1 MTRLIAAV
9 VMAALASATSIQAA
23 TSTAVSV
30 TAEEKFAIVSA
41 KAFCLVWEKRHEI
54 AENARK
60 AKIALDKAAVLA
72 KKHRAAAKRRHAARM
87 RAIRKHRNHVKSQKR
102 KAKKCKR
109 RCRGWR
115 KWRCRNKCHWRY
127 KYWAQTSAEDLSTKG
142 PSEKDI
148 KMMQGVAK
156 LVLKNPVLK
165 RKVGHV
171 KTITKF
177 ITEAHGGK
185 KHQVDEVLDF
195 VCAVVGLV

>member
-1 MTRLIAAV
+1 MFAKTALVATIAV
-9 VMAALASATSIQAA
+9 AAQAISIQAA

-30 TAEEKFAIVSA
+30 TAEEKFATVSA
-41 KAFCLVWEKRHEI
+41 KAFCLVRILRHEI

-60 AKIALDKAAVLA
+60 AKIALDKAAEQEAVLA
-72 KKHRAAAKRRHAARM
+72 RKKRQNY
-87 RAIRKHRNHVKSQKR
+87 IKSQKN
-102 KAKKCKR
+102 KANKCKR
-109 RCRGWR
+109 RCRGWANV
-115 KWRCRNKCHWRY
+115 RCKSNCNRRY

-156 LVLKNPVLK
+156 MVLKNPVLK
-165 RKVGHV
+165 GRAR

-185 KHQVDEVLDF
+185 KHQVDKVLNL